1 MDQGIKSR
9 PRYQPFRIDPTGTRH
24 LIVTDQPSPPPDM
37 PEATELWTLSP
48 HPGTRIFATPTLLFA
63 ALAQHLAGQGPGFRL
78 YAIGTEPFIWDAAH
92 IGTEAGLTMQEISL
106 HHAGSLAR
114 RVHCIHCKT
123 NIEGVTTN
131 IVPCNSCGAP
141 LFVRDHFSR
150 RLRAFMG
157 VRVDAETPG
166 ILPPT
171 ETLYA

>member
-1 MDQGIKSR
+1 MDQTVKSR
-9 PRYQPFRIDPTGTRH
+9 PRYKPFAIDPTGTRH
-24 LIVTDQPSPPPDM
+24 LIVTDQPSLPP
-37 PEATELWTLSP
+37 EISGAAELWSVSP
-48 HPGTRIFATPTLLFA
+48 GSFATPTHLFA
-63 ALAQHLAGQGPGFRL
+63 ALSDLLAGQGPGFRL

-92 IGTEAGLTMQEISL
+92 IGTEAGLTMGEISL

-123 NIEGVTTN
+123 NIEDVTTN
-131 IVPCNSCGAP
+131 IVTCPNCGAN

-157 VRVDAETPG
+157 VQVDAETPG
-166 ILPPT
+166 ILPPI